1 MTAVMIEIAFFG
13 IAILAYLYRLERKF
27 DSRLSALEARV
38 SSLEARLSS
47 LEASVSSLAEGLSSL
62 AASLASLEARVSRLE
77 GMFEGYLAGQKS
89 PE

>member
-1 MTAVMIEIAFFG
+1 MSAEMLEIAFFG
-13 IAILAYLYRLERKF
+13 ITILAYLYRIERKF

-38 SSLEARLSS
+38 SSLEARVSS
-47 LEASVSSLAEGLSSL
+47 LEASVSSLATSVASL
-62 AASLASLEARVSRLE
+62 AASLASLDARTSRLE

>member
-1 MTAVMIEIAFFG
+1 MTAEMLEIAFFG
-13 IAILAYLYRLERKF
+13 ITILSYLYRIERKF

-38 SSLEARLSS
+38 SSLEARVSS
-47 LEASVSSLAEGLSSL
+47 LEASVSSLATSVASL
-62 AASLASLEARVSRLE
+62 AASLASLDARTSRLE

>member
-1 MTAVMIEIAFFG
+1 MTAEMIELAFFG
-13 IAILAYLYRLERKF
+13 IAILAYLYRIERKF

-38 SSLEARLSS
+38 SSLEAMVSS
-47 LEASVSSLAEGLSSL
+47 LEANMGSLTASV
-62 AASLASLEARVSRLE
+62 ASLDARMSRLE

>member
-1 MTAVMIEIAFFG
+1 MTVEMIEIAFFG
-13 IAILAYLYRLERKF
+13 IAILAYLSRIERKF
-27 DSRLSALEARV
+27 GSRLSALEARL
-38 SSLEARLSS
+38 SSLEARVSS

>member
-13 IAILAYLYRLERKF
+13 ITILAYIYRIERKF
-27 DSRLSALEARV
+27 DSRLSALEASV
-38 SSLEARLSS
+38 SSLEVRVSS
-47 LEASVSSLAEGLSSL
+47 LEASVSSLAASVSSL
-62 AASLASLEARVSRLE
+62 AARMSRLE

>member
-1 MTAVMIEIAFFG
+1 MSAEMIELAFFG
-13 IAILAYLYRLERKF
+13 ITILAYLYRIERKF

-38 SSLEARLSS
+38 SSLEARVSS
-47 LEASVSSLAEGLSSL
+47 LESSVASLATSVASLAASVSSLD
-62 AASLASLEARVSRLE
+62 ARLSRLE

>member
-1 MTAVMIEIAFFG
+1 MTAEMIELAFFG
-13 IAILAYLYRLERKF
+13 IAILAYLYRIERKF

-38 SSLEARLSS
+38 SSLEARVSS